1 MLSASFEFD
10 ANDLAE
16 YARTCGELAP
26 RYTDPKHPDFQAP
39 PTFPTSLH
47 AGRRFPDGFPHFPGL
62 GMDAGKAVAP
72 KAPIR
77 PGVKHV
83 GRTHLHDIY
92 TKTGRSGRMVFMVI
106 RMELFDPSETL
117 VATADTRTA
126 RVWDAA
132 TGEPIT
138 PTMRVLGIIREVA
151 FAPDGT
157 EVSVTTTRGDRRVWG
172 LRPDPRPVE
181 ELRTPTLGGNPRPFT
196 GNGLVGLAAEVAQDL
211 PTDRRVRIEQ
221 PA

>member
-1 MLSASFEFD
+1 MSEALDIEALRERFLNEVFDEKTFDAFD

-26 RYTDPKHPDFQAP
+26 RYTDPSHPDFQAP

-47 AGRRFPDGFPHFPGL
+47 AGRRLPDGFPHFPGL

-117 VATADTRTA
+117 VATADTSI
-126 RVWDAA
+126 V
-132 TGEPIT
+132 
-138 PTMRVLGIIREVA
+138 IRE
-151 FAPDGT
+151 
-157 EVSVTTTRGDRRVWG
+157 
-172 LRPDPRPVE
+172 RP
-181 ELRTPTLGGNPRPFT
+181 
-196 GNGLVGLAAEVAQDL
+196 A
-211 PTDRRVRIEQ
+211 
-221 PA
+221 